1 MAESEF
7 VVVYHLHDD
16 KVVRAL
22 ARISS
27 RVEVTPTDIQM
38 EVASVTGAK
47 SLVAR
52 VKFDLE
58 GFTEG
63 QRAALANSIAYPI
76 KPNGTVDMKRQIR
89 LPNYTG

>member
-76 KPNGTVDMKRQIR
+76 NQMEQLI
-89 LPNYTG
+89 